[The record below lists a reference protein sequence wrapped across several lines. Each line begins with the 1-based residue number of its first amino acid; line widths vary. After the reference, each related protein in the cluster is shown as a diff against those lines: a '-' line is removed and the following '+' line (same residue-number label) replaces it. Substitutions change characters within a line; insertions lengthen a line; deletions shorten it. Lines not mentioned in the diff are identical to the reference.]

1 MCYYIFFG
9 SLSIAMGGILYL
21 LIYSNTN
28 WNPYAVWVAAWSVA
42 TFVMYGLDKGLS
54 ETIRKVRTPEFILHL
69 LAMLGGFPG
78 GWLGRAFFGHK
89 TNVREKPW
97 FLIIL
102 FLSTL
107 GHGLL
112 IYYRFLSGS

>member
-1 MCYYIFFG
+1 MCYYIFF
-9 SLSIAMGGILYL
+9 SLLSIAMGGFLYL

-28 WNPYAVWVAAWSVA
+28 WNPYAVWVAAWSA
-42 TFVMYGLDKGLS
+42 TAFVMYGLDKGLS
-54 ETIRKVRTPEFILHL
+54 KTEKARTPELVLHL

-78 GWLGRAFFGHK
+78 GWLGRAFFRHK
-89 TNVREKPW
+89 TNVRRHPW

-102 FLSTL
+102 IVSTL

-112 IYYRFLSGS
+112 TYYWFFSSS

>member
-9 SLSIAMGGILYL
+9 FLSMAMGGFLYL
-21 LIYSNTN
+21 FIYSNTT
-28 WNPYAVWVAAWSVA
+28 WNPYAVWVAAWSLT

-54 ETIRKVRTPEFILHL
+54 KIGKGRTPEIILHL

-78 GWLGRAFFGHK
+78 GWLGMVFFRHK
-89 TNVREKPW
+89 TNFRKHPW
-97 FLIIL
+97 FVPIL
-102 FLSTL
+102 VVSTL

-112 IYYRFLSGS
+112 TYYWCLSGS